1 MKQLIGVDLKR
12 FLRDYRRQYRP
23 EREIAILLQSVEYPA
38 NVGSIFRLAD
48 GAGVSEVVLTGIT
61 PTPPHPTIEKI
72 SRAKSNTVNWR
83 YEKDPLVAA
92 ASLKGEGYQLVA
104 LELVSEAIPYHLHAY
119 PNKTCLV
126 VGHEDHGLTK
136 SMLAKCDSAVFIP
149 MYGKGRSHN
158 VHAALAIVL
167 YHALH
172 SGQTRPTQTSTG

>member
-23 EREIAILLQSVEYPA
+23 ERELAILLQSVEYPA

-48 GAGVSEVVLTGIT
+48 GAGITEMVLTGIT
-61 PTPPHPTIEKI
+61 PTPTHPTIEKI
-72 SRAKSNTVNWR
+72 GRGKSKNVNWR
-83 YEKDPLVAA
+83 YEQDPVEAA
-92 ASLKGEGYQLVA
+92 TSLKKEGYQLVA
-104 LELVSEAIPYHLHAY
+104 LELVNEATPYHLYAY
-119 PNKTCLV
+119 PKRTCLV

-136 SMLAKCDSAVFIP
+136 AMLAICDSAVFIP

-158 VHAALAIVL
+158 VHTALAIVL

-172 SGQTRPTQTSTG
+172 AEFP